1 MERNL
6 NETQDDLF
14 NISTINAVDQNSQDK
29 NKNVEECSSSEN
41 KDENIESTKE
51 KFEDLAS
58 HPKQTNATLSK
69 YDTMRNTQHNKRQSQ
84 LSPESTKE
92 TNQKKAVKASNS
104 PK

>member
-58 HPKQTNATLSK
+58 HPKRKCHVIKVRYNAKHT
-69 YDTMRNTQHNKRQSQ
+69 TH
-84 LSPESTKE
+84 
-92 TNQKKAVKASNS
+92 
-104 PK
+104 